1 MNKDLF
7 ELPIKSLRDS
17 IDSLS
22 LANIEQISTIMTVY
36 ANMLTSI
43 NEPYLKNVQKSFEVL
58 NDHLQQQISHMNFMQ
73 QNAFM
78 AGQLHAINQ
87 LNEKLIQSFE
97 QNRELA
103 FLEQSEDTLMIIN
116 EFAKKNSMTHKE
128 LSAALDISP
137 QNLSMKF
144 KRHPEINSYINVV
157 QNPYKRNSI
166 LYYLNAEG
174 KSLIIQQQE
183 NLIMKDISAY
193 EIPSKFEKYNRYYQ
207 GGNEYERDYR
217 DIRMLVSK
225 Q

>member
-7 ELPIKSLRDS
+7 ELSIKSLSDS

-22 LANIEQISTIMTVY
+22 LTNIDQINKIMTVY

-43 NEPYLKNVQKSFEVL
+43 NETYLKNVQKSFEIL
-58 NDHLQQQISHMNFMQ
+58 NDHFQQQIVRMNSIQ

-97 QNRELA
+97 KNKELA
-103 FLEQSEDTLMIIN
+103 FLEQSEEAMMVIN
-116 EFAKKNSMTHKE
+116 EFANKNSMTHKE
-128 LSAALDISP
+128 LSAALNISP
-137 QNLSMKF
+137 QNLSMKL
-144 KRHPEINSYINVV
+144 KRHPEINTYINVV
-157 QNPYKRNSI
+157 ENPYKRNSI

-174 KSLIIQQQE
+174 KSLMIQQKE
-183 NLIMKDISAY
+183 N
-193 EIPSKFEKYNRYYQ
+193 EILNSTITCAIPNKFEKYHKYYL

-217 DIRMLVSK
+217 DIRILVSK
-225 Q
+225 